1 MTSSVD
7 DEDVTWSFNVTE
19 GEELVTQGEELVT
32 QGEELV
38 AQGEELVTQG
48 EELVTQ
54 KLGFTMKT
62 SAILDF

>member
-32 QGEELV
+32 Q
-38 AQGEELVTQG
+38 
-48 EELVTQ
+48 